1 MQGNQFEIEI
11 PAVVEKL
18 PEVKTLI
25 ERGLR
30 GTGCSNGTLK
40 QIHVAAEEVFV
51 NIAHYAYAP
60 GTGTAVIRME
70 LTESPLTA
78 VITFTDRGI
87 PYNPLENEDP
97 EITLS
102 VNQRKIGGLGIFLT
116 KATMDSVEYARR
128 DGQNILTIRKEIC

>member
-51 NIAHYAYAP
+51 NIALYAYAP

-70 LTESPLTA
+70 LTEAPLTA